1 MPPKHPRKPQER
13 KKKPETTTTLDKQC
27 LALWG
32 QIVKARDKVC
42 RISQSQQSLS
52 PHHIRS
58 RGHANTR
65 FDLSNGM
72 CLSWGVHRLQKL
84 APERFQDMVIEC
96 IGDEE
101 YQRLKALSMQTR
113 HRKIQDFR
121 DERDRLRKELTEL
134 SMKLEPDTFDDLNF
148 DDLDRVLEETGI

>member
-1 MPPKHPRKPQER
+1 MPPRPPQAAPGR

-27 LALWG
+27 LVLWG

-42 RISQSQQSLS
+42 RISGSSQSLS

-72 CLSWGVHRLQKL
+72 CLSWGIHRLQKL
-84 APERFQDMVIEC
+84 APERFMDMVIEC

-101 YQRLKALSMQTR
+101 YQRLKALSMKTR
-113 HRKIQDFR
+113 QRKIQDFR
-121 DERDRLRKELTEL
+121 DERDRLRKELVAL
-134 SMKLEPDTFDDLNF
+134 SNQLENPPEIY
-148 DDLDRVLEETGI
+148 DDLDRVLEECGL

>member
-1 MPPKHPRKPQER
+1 MPPRTPQKPLQR
-13 KKKPETTTTLDKQC
+13 NKKPETTTTLDREC

-42 RISQSQQSLS
+42 RISGSSQSLS
-52 PHHIRS
+52 PHHIRG

-101 YQRLKALSMQTR
+101 YQRLKTLSMKTR
-113 HRKIQDFR
+113 KRHIQDFR
-121 DERDRLRKELTEL
+121 DERDRLRKELVAL
-134 SMKLEPDTFDDLNF
+134 SNQWENPPDTY
-148 DDLDRVLEETGI
+148 DDLDKLLEEIGI